1 MQFCSEYGYNYGFNG
16 SDDEEISDEEEQ
28 TKKKVIRKVR
38 QADSNI
44 IAVKFD
50 QLVMTN
56 EMIAGDPIKCRKCES
71 IVSMFSKAN
80 INDKKVWTCEF
91 CYEENDLSSLLT
103 TLDEI
108 PKRADAT
115 FLLEPAPV
123 VQQDNT
129 KAAEAG
135 SATVKSTDNN
145 YLSFC
150 IDISGSMD
158 TFIPERETPKVDKK
172 DDAVSVEQ
180 IQLSKNMTR
189 LQGVK
194 IACVENIKNLK
205 DEEPNKRVN
214 LITFSST
221 VKYFG
226 DGSKIRGVNGKLME
240 IGGGFGGGYGF
251 GGYAFQQQQQ
261 QFAPTSNSR
270 GFLGTIKSATKSLF
284 SSPKPTG
291 KSNDSNSDDETAQ
304 DESSNQNIAPE
315 NAPDILENREK
326 LMTLAQNQD
335 GNLKGINETHHN
347 LEMLIKNL
355 KTEGSTALGPGLVF
369 AIGFAAKKPGSQI
382 LLCTDGAAN
391 IGMGSMGN
399 GDVSEKFYEDLADE
413 AKSKGV
419 TVNVVSME
427 GNYFNNFE
435 FHYES
440 LVFY

>member
-1 MQFCSEYGYNYGFNG
+1 MTPSLSSKF
-16 SDDEEISDEEEQ
+16 
-28 TKKKVIRKVR
+28 
-38 QADSNI
+38 NI

-56 EMIAGDPIKCRKCES
+56 EMIAGDPIKCLKCES

-108 PKRADAT
+108 PKQADAT

-123 VQQDNT
+123 AQQDKT
-129 KAAEAG
+129 QAAEAG
-135 SATVKSTDNN
+135 SVTVKSTDNN

-158 TFIPERETPKVDKK
+158 TLIPERKTSKVDEK
-172 DDAVSVEQ
+172 DDAISVEQ

-194 IACVENIKNLK
+194 IACDIKNLK

-226 DGSKIRGVNGKLME
+226 DGSKERGLNGKLVW
-240 IGGGFGGGYGF
+240 IP
-251 GGYAFQQQQQ
+251 FQQQQQ
-261 QFAPTSNSR
+261 QQFV
-270 GFLGTIKSATKSLF
+270 
-284 SSPKPTG
+284 
-291 KSNDSNSDDETAQ
+291 
-304 DESSNQNIAPE
+304 
-315 NAPDILENREK
+315 DIMQNREK
-326 LMTLAQNQD
+326 LITFAQNQD

-347 LEMLIKNL
+347 LAMLIKNL

-369 AIGFAAKKPGSQI
+369 AIGFAGKKPGSQI

-391 IGMGSMGN
+391 IGMGSMGH
-399 GDVSEKFYEDLADE
+399 GDVSEKFYEDLANE
-413 AKSKGV
+413 AKSKRV
-419 TVNVVSME
+419 TVNVLSLE
-427 GNYFNNFE
+427 GNYFNYFE
-435 FHYES
+435 FHNES
-440 LVFY
+440 QACYFLLYITFKTRYRL